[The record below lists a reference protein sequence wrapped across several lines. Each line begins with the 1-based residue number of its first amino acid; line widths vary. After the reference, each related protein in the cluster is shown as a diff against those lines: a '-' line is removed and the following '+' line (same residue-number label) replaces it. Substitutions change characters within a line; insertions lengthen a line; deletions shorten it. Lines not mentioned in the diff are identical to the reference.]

1 MKKDLDNEIEI
12 LNNENE
18 IEEECEVTDLTDM
31 RLYGI
36 LNDLDKV
43 CAVLDKM
50 LDDYIFCDGEE
61 PRVSFLKDSLE
72 SNDENIRGTNTE
84 IWVRDYNT
92 IYQFLDIIYDY
103 ADKAKYELEDI
114 LFDLY
119 DDEEEAEKNI
129 E

>member
-1 MKKDLDNEIEI
+1 MKKDLDKEFEIT
-12 LNNENE
+12 NDENE
-18 IEEECEVTDLTDM
+18 IEEECEVVDLTDM

-36 LNDLDKV
+36 LNDMDKV

-50 LDDYIFCDGEE
+50 LDDYMFCDDE
-61 PRVSFLKDSLE
+61 PDVDLLKDTVE
-72 SNDENIRGTNTE
+72 SNEENIRGTNTE

-103 ADKAKYELEDI
+103 ADKARYELEDI

-119 DDEEEAEKNI
+119 DDEEDTEDTE
-129 E
+129 